1 MLNYMLWNSSFN
13 LCSVTQSCPTVCDP
27 VDGSLPGSSV
37 HGIFQA
43 RKLGWVVISF
53 SRASFNK
60 SPLSIFCTPQWI
72 SNLLGLMPKLI
83 TQMKRTGE
91 SLVGEKGN
99 ERLSSSFQAAMSC
112 LCGGLACVRDQS
124 LQSCPTFCDLMDHS
138 PPSSSV
144 C

>member
-1 MLNYMLWNSSFN
+1 MLNYMLWNSSLN
-13 LCSVTQSCPTVCDP
+13 VCSVTQSCPALCDS
-27 VDGSLPGSSV
+27 VDCSLPGSSV

-43 RKLGWVVISF
+43 RKLEWVAISL

-72 SNLLGLMPKLI
+72 SNLLGLSHAQANRI
-83 TQMKRTGE
+83 DEETGE

-99 ERLSSSFQAAMSC
+99 EHLSSSFQAAMSC

-124 LQSCPTFCDLMDHS
+124 LQSCPTLCDPKDRS
-138 PPSSSV
+138 PPSS
-144 C
+144 

>member
-13 LCSVTQSCPTVCDP
+13 LCSVTQSCPTLCDP

-43 RKLGWVVISF
+43 RKLGWVAISF

-112 LCGGLACVRDQS
+112 LCGGLACVRDQL

-138 PPSSSV
+138 PASSSV